1 MPLNPFFAWFS
12 GLNFRFCGEGAGN
25 WRGDKQSLLLLGFL
39 YKAQATWRYFI
50 SIVHILKINCCKD
63 SIIWFGLKPKTIL
76 KLLQCQK
83 NTKTK
88 IVWKWSVVIIWIII
102 FFFGLS
108 NVLTVMQ
115 LLLSFNINY
124 TLVILWSLFCYLTNI
139 GFVIFTAREELLTEH
154 ALQWNR
160 RKVEHLPQSLA
171 KRYKKVWN
179 DNFKFCNTE
188 IIICLVVA
196 TVGSRI

>member
-1 MPLNPFFAWFS
+1 MGREVAS
-12 GLNFRFCGEGAGN
+12 RSRRDN
-25 WRGDKQSLLLLGFL
+25 WRGGGTDKQSLFPLGFL
-39 YKAQATWRYFI
+39 HKAHATGRYFM
-50 SIVHILKINCCKD
+50 SIVHTLKINCCND
-63 SIIWFGLKPKTIL
+63 SIILLWFGLKPKTIL

-88 IVWKWSVVIIWIII
+88 VVWKWSVVIIWIII

-115 LLLSFNINY
+115 LLLSFNINC
-124 TLVILWSLFCYLTNI
+124 TLVILWSLFWSLFCYFTNI

-160 RKVEHLPQSLA
+160 RKVERLPQSLA

-179 DNFKFCNTE
+179 DTFKFRNTE
-188 IIICLVVA
+188 IIICLAVA